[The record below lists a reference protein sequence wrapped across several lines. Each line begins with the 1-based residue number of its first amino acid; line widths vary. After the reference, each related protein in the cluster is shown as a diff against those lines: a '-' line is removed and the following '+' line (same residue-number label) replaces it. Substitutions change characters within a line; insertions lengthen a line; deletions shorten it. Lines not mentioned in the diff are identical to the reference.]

1 MGTRHGVSVASWEG
15 VMEEGF
21 WWVLLL
27 EPEADSMGP
36 IGGSETP
43 SMTLQE
49 NPDVP
54 SCDCTFHKSPERMV
68 PLLIAQHRPG
78 FRWGN

>member
-1 MGTRHGVSVASWEG
+1 MGTRHGLSVASWEG
-15 VMEEGF
+15 AMEEVF

-27 EPEADSMGP
+27 ELEAGSMGP

-43 SMTLQE
+43 FMTLQE

-54 SCDCTFHKSPERMV
+54 SCDCPF
-68 PLLIAQHRPG
+68 L
-78 FRWGN
+78 